1 MSDASQGSLPVPRS
15 RVFVTLDGLFVVQWE
30 QNRVQD
36 LLSGKYHPY
45 SDERFGSAVTD
56 WELNQL
62 KSKSIVEQYD
72 SDYVYLTLR
81 PDETVNP
88 LANRS
93 FYIYTHIEKS
103 QQKWVEQQLA
113 DAGFEERFV
122 VRVRD
127 QYIAIR
133 GQAGAT
139 FSDFMVAER
148 ERELLAQK
156 LPDLFSEAAIAFVE
170 LTNAL

>member
-1 MSDASQGSLPVPRS
+1 
-15 RVFVTLDGLFVVQWE
+15 LDGLFVVQWE

-36 LLSGKYHPY
+36 LLTGKYHPY
-45 SDERFGSAVTD
+45 SDERFGSAVTE

-72 SDYVYLTLR
+72 NDYVYLTLR

-88 LANRS
+88 LANRT
-93 FYIYTHIEKS
+93 FYIYTHLEKG
-103 QQKWVEQQLA
+103 QQKWVEQQLEEVGLA
-113 DAGFEERFV
+113 DRFA

-139 FSDFMVAER
+139 FPDFMVAER
-148 ERELLAQK
+148 ERELLVQK
-156 LPDLFSEAAIAFVE
+156 LPTLFEDAAIAFVE
-170 LTNAL
+170 LTNAM